1 MTIMAFILFSSF
13 FILIALLFG
22 YVIRV
27 AIRRAD
33 PVRLFGRR
41 PYIICWFAI
50 WLGCTIFGCL
60 VELVFNGK
68 LSLLY
73 IALNLG
79 IAITVLVVT
88 TQITVYRL
96 RDAFLDLRWAYSL
109 LVPIVGLI
117 FGIILMF
124 IPSDYGMSRKLRKI
138 RQAN

>member
-1 MTIMAFILFSSF
+1 
-13 FILIALLFG
+13 
-22 YVIRV
+22 
-27 AIRRAD
+27 
-33 PVRLFGRR
+33 
-41 PYIICWFAI
+41 
-50 WLGCTIFGCL
+50 L

-96 RDAFLDLRWAYSL
+96 RDAFLDLRWAYLL